1 MTEHHHKTEF
11 YLMMKVT
18 SDYFGSTPSFAITAL
33 LVIFAIGGSLDQT
46 AFAQGSSTGF
56 FYEPAI
62 EALTTFSTG
71 VAESAPKII
80 AAVILL
86 IIGLIAGKVV
96 GRVIEK
102 SSSKLLKKVHRDERN
117 DDGLAQTASSK
128 DSSKLIAASVRW
140 FVYLFFIIAAI
151 NALEFEQLSMAL
163 TDLWLWVP
171 NLLAFILII
180 ILGMIIANFIG
191 KWLDQE
197 LTKQEYGGSKYVTTG
212 VKVII
217 YAVIF
222 AIALTQLGVG
232 ETIIPILVS
241 AFSWS
246 IAAGIGAAIAIG
258 LGFTFKEMFPAIMN
272 SASKQRSILKV
283 GQKVQIGEDR
293 GTITAVDLLHIILA
307 NENNES
313 MVIPTKN
320 MSNQTIRIFGDPVK
334 ETKNTED

>member
-1 MTEHHHKTEF
+1 VRKISF
-11 YLMMKVT
+11 
-18 SDYFGSTPSFAITAL
+18 DYFVGFPTFGISAL
-33 LVIFAIGGSLDQT
+33 LVIFFTIGGSLDQT
-46 AFAQGSSTGF
+46 AFAQEISGDF
-56 FYEPAI
+56 LYEPAV

-86 IIGLIAGKVV
+86 IIGLVAGKVI

-102 SSSKLLKKVHRDERN
+102 SSTKLLKKVHKDDGN
-117 DDGLAQTASSK
+117 DDELAQTTSSK

-151 NALEFEQLSMAL
+151 NALEFEQLSLAL

-197 LTKQEYGGSKYVTTG
+197 LIKQEYGGSKYVTTG

-258 LGFTFKEMFPAIMN
+258 LGFTFKDMFPAIIN

-283 GQKVQIGEDR
+283 GQKVQVGEDK
-293 GTITAVDLLHIILA
+293 GTITAVDLLHVILA

-313 MVIPTKN
+313 IVIPTKN
-320 MSNQTIRIFGDPVK
+320 ISNQTIRIFGDPVK
-334 ETKNTED
+334 QTETAKD

>member
-1 MTEHHHKTEF
+1 VRKISF
-11 YLMMKVT
+11 
-18 SDYFGSTPSFAITAL
+18 DYFVGFPTFGISAL
-33 LVIFAIGGSLDQT
+33 LVIFFTIGGSLDQT
-46 AFAQGSSTGF
+46 AFAQESSGDF
-56 FYEPAI
+56 LYEPAV

-86 IIGLIAGKVV
+86 IIGLVAGKVI

-102 SSSKLLKKVHRDERN
+102 SSTKLLKKVHKDDGN
-117 DDGLAQTASSK
+117 DDELAQTTSSK

-151 NALEFEQLSMAL
+151 NALEFEQLSLAL

-197 LTKQEYGGSKYVTTG
+197 LIKQEYGGSKYVTTG

-258 LGFTFKEMFPAIMN
+258 LGFTFKDMFPAIIN

-283 GQKVQIGEDR
+283 GQKVQVGEDK
-293 GTITAVDLLHIILA
+293 GTITAVDLLHVILA

-313 MVIPTKN
+313 IVIPTKN
-320 MSNQTIRIFGDPVK
+320 ISNQTIRIFGDPVK
-334 ETKNTED
+334 QTETAKD

>member
-1 MTEHHHKTEF
+1 MAQAKT
-11 YLMMKVT
+11 
-18 SDYFGSTPSFAITAL
+18 SN
-33 LVIFAIGGSLDQT
+33 LVIFTLFIVLISLGGILEQS
-46 AFAQGSSTGF
+46 AFAQKSTGDF
-56 FYEPAI
+56 LYEPAI

-86 IIGLIAGKVV
+86 IIGLVAGKVV
-96 GRVIEK
+96 GKVIEK
-102 SSSKLLKKVHRDERN
+102 YSIKLLKKVNKNETD
-117 DDGLAQTASSK
+117 DDGLAQTTSSK

-151 NALEFEQLSMAL
+151 NALEFETLSLAL

-171 NLLAFILII
+171 NLLAFILVV

-197 LTKQEYGGSKYVTTG
+197 LIKQEYGGSKYVTTG

-258 LGFTFKEMFPAIMN
+258 LGFTFKDMFPAIIN
-272 SASKQRSILKV
+272 SASKQRSVLSV
-283 GQKVQIGEDR
+283 GQKVQIGEDK
-293 GTITAVDLLHIILA
+293 GTITAVDLLHVILA

-313 MVIPTKN
+313 LVIPTKN
-320 MSNQTIRIFGDPVK
+320 LANQNIRIFGEPVK
-334 ETKNTED
+334 NPEPSKD

>member
-1 MTEHHHKTEF
+1 MIKLLTN
-11 YLMMKVT
+11 
-18 SDYFGSTPSFAITAL
+18 YFVGVPTLTISTL
-33 LVIFAIGGSLDQT
+33 LVLFFSISGSFDQI
-46 AFAQGSSTGF
+46 AFAQESPGGF
-56 FYEPAI
+56 LYEPAI
-62 EALTTFSTG
+62 GALTTFSTG

-86 IIGLIAGKVV
+86 VIGIVAGKIIGRI
-96 GRVIEK
+96 IEK
-102 SSSKLLKKVHRDERN
+102 SSTKLLDKVNKDEKN
-117 DDGLAQTASSK
+117 DDGISQTTSTK
-128 DSSKLIAASVRW
+128 NSSKLIAASVKW

-151 NALEFEQLSMAL
+151 NALEFDQLSVAL

-197 LTKQEYGGSKYVTTG
+197 LTKHDYGGSKYVITG

-222 AIALTQLGVG
+222 AIALTQLGIG
-232 ETIIPILVS
+232 EPIIPILVS
-241 AFSWS
+241 AFAWS

-258 LGFTFKEMFPAIMN
+258 LGFTFKDMFPAIIN
-272 SASKQRSILKV
+272 SASKQRSVLKV
-283 GQKVQIGEDR
+283 GQKVQIGDNK
-293 GTITAVDLLHIILA
+293 GTVTAVDLLHIILA

-320 MSNQTIRIFGDPVK
+320 LSTQTIRVFGDPIK
-334 ETKNTED
+334 SAETSKI

>member
-1 MTEHHHKTEF
+1 MR
-11 YLMMKVT
+11 KVL
-18 SDYFGSTPSFAITAL
+18 SNYFDAFPAFAISAL
-33 LVIFAIGGSLDQT
+33 LVIFLTIGGFLDQN
-46 AFAQGSSTGF
+46 AFAQESYGEF
-56 FYEPAI
+56 LYQPAL

-86 IIGLIAGKVV
+86 IIGLIVGKVI
-96 GRVIEK
+96 GKVIEK
-102 SSSKLLKKVHRDERN
+102 SSIKLLNKVNKNESN
-117 DDGLAQTASSK
+117 DNGLAKTTTTK
-128 DSSKLIAASVRW
+128 NSSKLIAASVRW

-151 NALEFEQLSMAL
+151 NALEFDQLSMAL

-197 LTKQEYGGSKYVTTG
+197 LIKQEYGGSKYVTTG

-246 IAAGIGAAIAIG
+246 IAIGIGAAIAIG
-258 LGFTFKEMFPAIMN
+258 LGFTFKDMFPAIIN
-272 SASKQRSILKV
+272 SASKQRSAIKV
-283 GQKVQIGEDR
+283 GQKVQIGDNK
-293 GTITAVDLLHIILA
+293 GTIIAVDLLHIILA

-320 MSNQTIRIFGDPVK
+320 ISNQTIRIFGEPVK
-334 ETKNTED
+334 EKETAEN

>member
-1 MTEHHHKTEF
+1 MVKILTN
-11 YLMMKVT
+11 
-18 SDYFGSTPSFAITAL
+18 YFIGIPTLAIFTLIVA
-33 LVIFAIGGSLDQT
+33 FFSMGGSFDQF
-46 AFAQGSSTGF
+46 AFAQESPGSF
-56 FYEPAI
+56 LYEPAI

-80 AAVILL
+80 AATILL
-86 IIGLIAGKVV
+86 IIGLVVGKVI

-102 SSSKLLKKVHRDERN
+102 SSITLLKKVNKDESKN
-117 DDGLAQTASSK
+117 DEISQTTSSK
-128 DSSKLIAASVRW
+128 NSSKLIAASVRW

-151 NALEFEQLSMAL
+151 NALEFEQLSVAL

-191 KWLDQE
+191 KWLEQE
-197 LTKQEYGGSKYVTTG
+197 LTKHEYGSSKYVTTG

-222 AIALTQLGVG
+222 AIALTQLGIG

-258 LGFTFKEMFPAIMN
+258 LGFTFKDMFPAIIN
-272 SASKQRSILKV
+272 SASKQRSILRV
-283 GQKVQIGEDR
+283 GQKVQIGEDI

-313 MVIPTKN
+313 IVIPTK
-320 MSNQTIRIFGDPVK
+320 MLANQPIRFFGEPIKDA
-334 ETKNTED
+334 ETAKN